1 MQQLYVEK
9 KNKQKISSNPH
20 CGGRQVITQGWLR
33 LVYFFSQSFVII
45 MEKKNIIYK
54 IGGCSV
60 QEMEHERDL
69 CCDVEIRKNNPCELI
84 NGMQI

>member
-1 MQQLYVEK
+1 MEK
-9 KNKQKISSNPH
+9 RSKQNISSNPH
-20 CGGRQVITQGWLR
+20 CRGRQVITQGWLR
-33 LVYFFSQSFVII
+33 LLYPPHPQSFVII

-54 IGGCSV
+54 IGGGGV

-69 CCDVEIRKNNPCELI
+69 CSDVEIRKNNPCKLI